1 MVVPALKQNMQFE
14 LRKGLHYLAVVWAM
28 ALLWHAPSRIYYLI
42 GIPALIYAVDY
53 FFGFFIRNTLIE
65 NAHFER
71 YCVHGGVSLYFKNP
85 QNWGEKPKTSYVY
98 IMCPWISKN
107 QWHAFTMF
115 PEPTKEN
122 HTMLCIGASGDWT
135 KELHDKIK
143 VPSFKSLYV
152 QGPYLSEFS
161 DLAVTTSNAIA
172 VASGI
177 GITPTLSLM
186 LNYAGKKRVNIIW
199 MCREAGLIEYILH
212 KVDIEALTKNSY
224 AFIYYTGKRELALP
238 KNLPVNLFIFTST
251 SRPKLEETIAGIVTS
266 IHSGEDLPEELYEA
280 QLDIANVPFKKRMQ
294 VALTR
299 VLQIYGADEM
309 FAYAVEQTQKE
320 VFQHA
325 KDESAMDDYD
335 PEAVPLTGNPRRH
348 SMLSFPEDAVS
359 LEGLGAMIEEFC
371 GGIGEYSSADL
382 EEVFNLIDRY
392 DTGFIDRED
401 YDAFLVVLTKKES
414 HRQSAKSKE
423 LATHIDR
430 MLTKSL
436 HTKSMHGL
444 SVHKSNH
451 LGRRCSLQ
459 ETVNLMRSMI
469 NESDKKDVFHD
480 WSIFYCGGSN
490 VIKKNLKD
498 IAKKYGLAFA
508 VEKFD
513 W

>member
-1 MVVPALKQNMQFE
+1 
-14 LRKGLHYLAVVWAM
+14 
-28 ALLWHAPSRIYYLI
+28 
-42 GIPALIYAVDY
+42 
-53 FFGFFIRNTLIE
+53 
-65 NAHFER
+65 
-71 YCVHGGVSLYFKNP
+71 
-85 QNWGEKPKTSYVY
+85 
-98 IMCPWISKN
+98 
-107 QWHAFTMF
+107 
-115 PEPTKEN
+115 
-122 HTMLCIGASGDWT
+122 MLCIGASGDWT

-238 KNLPVNLFIFTST
+238 KNLPVNLFIFTS
-251 SRPKLEETIAGIVTS
+251 RPKLEETITGIVTS

-320 VFQHA
+320 VFRHA

-348 SMLSFPEDAVS
+348 AMLSFPEDAVS
-359 LEGLGAMIEEFC
+359 LEGLGAMIAEFC

-401 YDAFLVVLTKKES
+401 YDAFLAFLTKKQS
-414 HRQSAKSKE
+414 HRQSTIE
-423 LATHIDR
+423 LASRMDR
-430 MLTKSL
+430 ILTKSL
-436 HTKSMHGL
+436 HTKAAHTM
-444 SVHKSNH
+444 
-451 LGRRCSLQ
+451 SLDTFQ
-459 ETVNLMRSMI
+459 SLHRQKAMRFMKSMI

-490 VIKKNLKD
+490 GIKKNLKD
-498 IAKKYGLAFA
+498 IAKKYGLVFT

>member
-1 MVVPALKQNMQFE
+1 
-14 LRKGLHYLAVVWAM
+14 
-28 ALLWHAPSRIYYLI
+28 
-42 GIPALIYAVDY
+42 
-53 FFGFFIRNTLIE
+53 
-65 NAHFER
+65 
-71 YCVHGGVSLYFKNP
+71 
-85 QNWGEKPKTSYVY
+85 
-98 IMCPWISKN
+98 
-107 QWHAFTMF
+107 
-115 PEPTKEN
+115 
-122 HTMLCIGASGDWT
+122 MLCIGASGDWT
-135 KELHDKIK
+135 KELHNKIK

-161 DLAVTTSNAIA
+161 DKAVTTSNAIA

-199 MCREAGLIEYILH
+199 MCREAGLVEYILH

-238 KNLPVNLFIFTST
+238 KNLPVNLFIFTS
-251 SRPKLEETIAGIVTS
+251 RPRLEETITSIVTS

-299 VLQIYGADEM
+299 VLEIYGADEM

-320 VFQHA
+320 VFRHA
-325 KDESAMDDYD
+325 MDESAMDDYD
-335 PEAVPLTGNPRRH
+335 PEAVPLKGNPRRH

-359 LEGLGAMIEEFC
+359 LEGLGATIAEFC

-382 EEVFNLIDRY
+382 KEVFSLIDRY
-392 DTGFIDRED
+392 GTGFIDRED
-401 YDAFLVVLTKKES
+401 YDAFLVVLTKKDS
-414 HRQSAKSKE
+414 NRQSAKSKE
-423 LATHIDR
+423 LATHIDK
-430 MLTKSL
+430 MLMKSL
-436 HTKSMHGL
+436 QTKSMHGL
-444 SVHKSNH
+444 SVHKSFH
-451 LGRRCSLQ
+451 QGRRSSLQ
-459 ETVNLMRSMI
+459 ETVNLMKSMI
-469 NESDKKDVFHD
+469 NESDSNGTFRD

-490 VIKKNLKD
+490 GIKKNLKE

>member
-1 MVVPALKQNMQFE
+1 MVVAALKQNMQFE

-42 GIPALIYAVDY
+42 GIPALIYVLDY
-53 FFGFFIRNTLIE
+53 FFGFFMRNTLIE

-71 YCVHGGVSLYFKNP
+71 YGENGVALHFKNP
-85 QNWGEKPKTSYVY
+85 DKWGDKPKTSYVY

-135 KELHDKIK
+135 KELHKKIK

-161 DLAVTTSNAIA
+161 DKAVTTSNAIA

-199 MCREAGLIEYILH
+199 MCRDAGLVEYILH
-212 KVDIEALTKNSY
+212 KVDIEVITKNSY

-238 KNLPVNLFIFTST
+238 KNLPVNLFIFTC
-251 SRPKLEETIAGIVTS
+251 RPKLEETITGIITS
-266 IHSGEDLPEELYEA
+266 IHSGEDLPEELYA
-280 QLDIANVPFKKRMQ
+280 SQLEIANVPFKKRMQ
-294 VALTR
+294 VALIR
-299 VLQIYGADEM
+299 VLEMYGADEM
-309 FAYAVEQTQKE
+309 FEYAVEQTQKE
-320 VFQHA
+320 VFHHA
-325 KDESAMDDYD
+325 KDESEMHEYD
-335 PEAVPLTGNPRRH
+335 PEAVPLKGNPRRH
-348 SMLSFPEDAVS
+348 SLLSFPEDAVS
-359 LEGLGAMIEEFC
+359 LEGLGAMIAEFC

-382 EEVFNLIDRY
+382 KEVFSLIDRY
-392 DTGFIDRED
+392 GTGFIDRED
-401 YDAFLVVLTKKES
+401 YDAFLVVLTKKDS
-414 HRQSAKSKE
+414 NRQSAKSKE
-423 LATHIDR
+423 LATHIDK
-430 MLTKSL
+430 MLMKSL
-436 HTKSMHGL
+436 QTKSMHGL
-444 SVHKSNH
+444 SVHKSFH
-451 LGRRCSLQ
+451 QGRRSSLQ
-459 ETVNLMRSMI
+459 ETVNLMKSMI
-469 NESDKKDVFHD
+469 NESDSKGTFRD

-490 VIKKNLKD
+490 GIKKNLKE